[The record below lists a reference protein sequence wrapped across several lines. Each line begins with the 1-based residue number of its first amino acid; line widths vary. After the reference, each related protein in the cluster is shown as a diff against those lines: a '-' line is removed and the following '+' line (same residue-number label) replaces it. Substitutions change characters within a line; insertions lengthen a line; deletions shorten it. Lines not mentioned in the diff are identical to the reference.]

1 MQSVIGDNPGG
12 WPLKQC
18 NLLNLLWF
26 VSLNI
31 MIYLTDNNALG
42 LVDFLVTSNT
52 RKDLLHLLW
61 REGVEEASGHQLALL
76 SKAT

>member
-1 MQSVIGDNPGG
+1 
-12 WPLKQC
+12 
-18 NLLNLLWF
+18 
-26 VSLNI
+26 